1 MAINPDS
8 HIPIYEQIVE
18 HVCGLI
24 AAGVYRAEEPLPSV
38 RGMAVEMRVNPN
50 TIQRAYQE
58 LERSGFVHTRKGLG
72 VFVASHRAG
81 SAQKQTE
88 NAILKRFVDGIELGR
103 KTKLGTARIE
113 TVFRRAMRSPRPTS
127 RPDGEGKSK

>member
-24 AAGVYRAEEPLPSV
+24 AAGVYREEEALPSV

-58 LERSGFVHTRKGLG
+58 LERSGFVRTRKGLG
-72 VFVASHRAG
+72 VFVASSGAAP
-81 SAQKQTE
+81 AQQQTE
-88 NAILKRFVDGIELGR
+88 SVIFNRFVDGIDLGR
-103 KTKLGTARIE
+103 RTKLGPARIE
-113 TVFRRAMRSPRPTS
+113 TVFRRAMRSPRRST
-127 RPDGEGKSK
+127 RADDKRTEK

>member
-18 HVCGLI
+18 YVCGLI
-24 AAGVYRAEEPLPSV
+24 AAGVYRADEVLPSV
-38 RGMAVEMRVNPN
+38 RAMAVEMRVNPN

-72 VFVASHRAG
+72 VFVASDGVG
-81 SAQKQTE
+81 SAQKQNE
-88 NAILKRFVDGIELGR
+88 NAILERFIDGIDLGR
-103 KTKLGTARIE
+103 KTKLGSARIQ
-113 TVFRRAMRSPRPTS
+113 TVFRRAMRSPRRSTGPGG
-127 RPDGEGKSK
+127 RGKQQ

>member
-24 AAGVYRAEEPLPSV
+24 ASGVYRADEALPSV

-58 LERSGFVHTRKGLG
+58 LERSGFVRTRKGLG
-72 VFVASHRAG
+72 VFVASHGVG
-81 SAQKQTE
+81 SAQQQNE
-88 NAILKRFVDGIELGR
+88 NAIFKRFVDGIDLGR
-103 KTKLGTARIE
+103 KTKLGSARIE
-113 TVFRRAMRSPRPTS
+113 TVFRRAMRSPRKS
-127 RPDGEGKSK
+127 PDAGGKGTPK